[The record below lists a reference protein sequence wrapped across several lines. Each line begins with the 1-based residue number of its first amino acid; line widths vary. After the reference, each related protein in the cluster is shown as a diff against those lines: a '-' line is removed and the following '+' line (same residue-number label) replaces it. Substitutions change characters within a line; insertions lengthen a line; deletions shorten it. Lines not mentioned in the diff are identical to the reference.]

1 MFICNLTC
9 FLASNQVEMQ
19 NKDDWYYI
27 EKVIKGESA
36 SYAPLVDRY
45 KEMAYNI
52 SLRIVRRPEDA
63 EEITQDAFVKAYR
76 SLKGFKGDAKFS
88 TWLYRIVY
96 NSSVSHIRRKQRL
109 GIADSKSI
117 DRLRIEDT
125 AEESD
130 QQNDELMVSAL
141 KKATD
146 SLPAEE
152 QTLITLYY
160 YDDKS
165 IDEIAGIMNLS
176 VSNVKVKLFRTR
188 KKLHDLI
195 RKISKYSR
203 YEKSK

>member
-1 MFICNLTC
+1 
-9 FLASNQVEMQ
+9 MQ
-19 NKDDWYYI
+19 EKDDWYYI
-27 EKVIKGESA
+27 EKVLNGESA

-76 SLKGFKGDAKFS
+76 SLKGFRGNAKFS

-96 NSSVSHIRRKQRL
+96 NSSVSHLRRNQRM
-109 GIADSKSI
+109 GKVESEVFG
-117 DRLRIEDT
+117 RINTGDN

-130 QQNDELMVSAL
+130 QHNDELMVSAL
-141 KKATD
+141 KKAKD

-152 QTLITLYY
+152 QTMITLYY
-160 YDDKS
+160 YDDRS

-176 VSNVKVKLFRTR
+176 VSNVKVRLFRTR
-188 KKLHDLI
+188 KKLYDLI
-195 RKISKYSR
+195 QQIK
-203 YEKSK
+203 KSFN

>member
-1 MFICNLTC
+1 
-9 FLASNQVEMQ
+9 MQ

-27 EKVIKGESA
+27 EKVLNGEPA
-36 SYAPLVDRY
+36 SYAPLVERY
-45 KEMAYNI
+45 KDMAYNI

-96 NSSVSHIRRKQRL
+96 NSSVSHIRRKQRVDL
-109 GIADSKSI
+109 ADSESM
-117 DRLRIEDT
+117 DRLRIADP

-130 QQNDELMVSAL
+130 QQNDELMVTAL
-141 KKATD
+141 KRATD

-152 QTLITLYY
+152 QTMITLYY
-160 YDDKS
+160 YDDRS

-188 KKLHDLI
+188 KKLHDLVQ
-195 RKISKYSR
+195 KISKYSR
-203 YEKSK
+203 YEESR

>member
-1 MFICNLTC
+1 
-9 FLASNQVEMQ
+9 MQ
-19 NKDDWYYI
+19 NKDDWYFI
-27 EKVIKGESA
+27 EKVLNGEPA
-36 SYAPLVDRY
+36 SYAPLVERY

-96 NSSVSHIRRKQRL
+96 NSSVSHLRRKQRM
-109 GIADSKSI
+109 GIADSESM
-117 DRLRIEDT
+117 DRLRTADT

-130 QQNDELMVSAL
+130 NQSDELMVAAL
-141 KKATD
+141 KRATG

-152 QTLITLYY
+152 QTMITLYY

-165 IDEIAGIMNLS
+165 IDEIAGIMSLS

-195 RKISKYSR
+195 GKISKG
-203 YEKSK
+203 EMQAG

>member
-1 MFICNLTC
+1 
-9 FLASNQVEMQ
+9 MQ
-19 NKDDWYYI
+19 NKDDWYFI
-27 EKVIKGESA
+27 EKVLNGEPA
-36 SYAPLVDRY
+36 SYAPLVERY

-96 NSSVSHIRRKQRL
+96 NSSVSYIRRKQRVNL
-109 GIADSKSI
+109 ADSESM
-117 DRLRIEDT
+117 DRLRIADP

-130 QQNDELMVSAL
+130 HQNDELMVTAL
-141 KKATD
+141 KRATD

-152 QTLITLYY
+152 QTMITLYY
-160 YDDKS
+160 YDDNS

-188 KKLHDLI
+188 KKLHDLM
-195 RKISKYSR
+195 RKMGKG
-203 YEKSK
+203 EVQAG